1 MAAMMK
7 WVVAA
12 SVLTIVI
19 DWAGWHFVWRHEFE
33 KGEAVERK
41 RNLTS
46 LFFSYILPL
55 MPLFAILFGP
65 QYIGLYD
72 QGFTKASSLILFIL
86 LGVLTGGVAISAWLV
101 RVKHHEEAD
110 SRALIDQKDVLPEHA
125 MNHLVWTTSL
135 LTICSIFWFYLCTR

>member
-33 KGEAVERK
+33 EGEAVERK

-46 LFFSYILPL
+46 LFFSYLLPL
-55 MPLFAILFGP
+55 MPLFAAVTSGYWL
-65 QYIGLYD
+65 LLETD
-72 QGFTKASSLILFIL
+72 SL
-86 LGVLTGGVAISAWLV
+86 
-101 RVKHHEEAD
+101 HY
-110 SRALIDQKDVLPEHA
+110 Q
-125 MNHLVWTTSL
+125 
-135 LTICSIFWFYLCTR
+135 IFF